1 MHRIPILGLVAAALL
16 AWAPRA
22 PAQEKAVVVG
32 IGVDLVNAASVAY
45 GHEAPL
51 SIYVPFNLTGFRIE
65 PSVGL
70 FSESIEGGG
79 SSSRVELGVGGF
91 VPLRSVQQFTAM
103 VGGRLQLHALQLH
116 QRADLARDRQ
126 ADEVLARAG
135 RRDVA
140 EPGRKHVRHRD
151 RPAGRGA
158 TTVRYRDRVGPVS
171 PLREAPAMALGDR
184 QVCHGDRVRL
194 GVAAAGV
201 ISGSRVRGGKGLS
214 SAGSR
219 GQAAAA

>member
-103 VGGRLQLHALQLH
+103 VGGRLQLAFNRAKPPGGVSSSSNDIYLAGALAGEWAANTHFSLGAEAQLGYYNDGGLGALPNTSGF
-116 QRADLARDRQ
+116 RTAGLVFARFY
-126 ADEVLARAG
+126 L
-135 RRDVA
+135 
-140 EPGRKHVRHRD
+140 
-151 RPAGRGA
+151 
-158 TTVRYRDRVGPVS
+158 
-171 PLREAPAMALGDR
+171 
-184 QVCHGDRVRL
+184 
-194 GVAAAGV
+194 
-201 ISGSRVRGGKGLS
+201 
-214 SAGSR
+214 
-219 GQAAAA
+219 